1 MACYMGYIELKE
13 VIDPDIPSLTL
24 FSNKIRFYNGS
35 SDPWCPLEYATSL
48 KQKLPE
54 LHIEVCKKN
63 IPHAFVLERSNDV
76 ADIVA
81 GWYNSDI

>member
-1 MACYMGYIELKE
+1 MGYNELNE
-13 VIDPDIPSLTL
+13 VNDPDIISLKL

-76 ADIVA
+76 AGIVA